1 MLRPRP
7 ARWFEILAARD
18 DATLVLE
25 ALARTGAVE
34 LEARGHKRL
43 PTALADAIPLL
54 AQYAELAAR
63 YSAYWPAPETCRPSA
78 FPEPPVTTLERSLVA
93 LRAWVRDSEPLVL
106 ALQRGDVEKQELL
119 LWKSVLDALG
129 DGTLDPAHLADAG
142 PQLSVRLFVLPPGIG
157 PEKAFPADAG
167 ELETLASSR
176 EIDGAA
182 HLLVAGAP
190 QALQGVTQAVTA
202 LEGGAHEPP
211 AWLQA
216 DAARN
221 RAHVG
226 ERLAAI
232 EREAGEKRAALAAL
246 HQRHELSCALGD
258 ANRLEWLTHNVRALE
273 SVEHAQA
280 ASPPPPEGGQE
291 TRGGPASA
299 GALLCWITGWS
310 SDLSG
315 EALEHALQGSGA
327 RALLHFAAAPA
338 HSEAPMLLRNPAWV
352 RPFEIFS
359 QALGM
364 PSSSEA
370 DPSALL
376 AIVVPLL
383 FGYMFGDVGQ
393 GLVLAAVGWFSRK
406 RFPIARLLVAGG
418 LSAAAFGWLFGSVFG
433 VHSVLPA
440 LWLQPLDEPLPVLL
454 APLFGGALLL
464 TLGLSLH
471 ALEALWRG
479 NWRVWLLTDAALI
492 VVYLGLLAAFV
503 APAGFIVAAAA
514 ALHFC
519 IGHAVLA
526 KRPGAAFS
534 AIGELLEKTLQILI
548 NTLSFARVGA
558 FALAHAG
565 LASAV
570 IALMDAVDSG
580 LAKALV
586 LIVGNGVVIVLE
598 AMVVSIQTT
607 RLVLF
612 EFFTRFMR
620 AQGRAFRPL
629 SAPPFTHPEVR

>member
-34 LEARGHKRL
+34 LEARGSQGL
-43 PTALADAIPLL
+43 PELLRDTLPLL
-54 AQYAELAAR
+54 TQYADLAAR
-63 YSAYWPAPETCRPSA
+63 YAAYWPAPEACRPSA
-78 FPEPPVTTLERSLVA
+78 FPEPPVTTLERCLVA
-93 LRAWVRDSEPLVL
+93 LRAWIRDGEPLVQ

-119 LWKSVLDALG
+119 LWQSVLEAFRE
-129 DGTLDPAHLADAG
+129 GTLDPAHLAGAG
-142 PQLSVRLFVLPPGIG
+142 PQLSVRLFVLPPGIE

-167 ELETLASSR
+167 ELETLASHR

-182 HLLVAGAP
+182 HLLVAGPA
-190 QALQGVTQAVTA
+190 QALCSVAQAVTA
-202 LEGGAHEPP
+202 LEGSAHEPP
-211 AWLQA
+211 AWLHA

-221 RAHVG
+221 RAHVR

-232 EREAGEKRAALAAL
+232 EQDAGEKHAALAAL
-246 HQRHELSCALGD
+246 HERHDLPCALGD
-258 ANRLEWLTHNVRALE
+258 ANRLEWLMHNVHALE
-273 SVEHAQA
+273 S
-280 ASPPPPEGGQE
+280 
-291 TRGGPASA
+291 

-315 EALEHALQGSGA
+315 ETLAHALQSSGA

-338 HSEAPMLLRNPAWV
+338 HRKAPMLLRNPAWV

-359 QALGM
+359 RALGM

-370 DPSALL
+370 DPSVLL
-376 AIVVPLL
+376 AVVVPLL

-393 GLVLAAVGWFSRK
+393 GLVLAAAGWFLRK
-406 RFPIARLLVAGG
+406 RYPITRLLMAGG
-418 LSAAAFGWLFGSVFG
+418 LSAAMFGVLFGAVFG

-440 LWLQPLDEPLPVLL
+440 LWLHPLDEPLPVLL
-454 APLFGGALLL
+454 APLFAGALLL
-464 TLGLSLH
+464 TLGLSLN

-479 NWRVWLLTDAALI
+479 QWREWLLTDAALI

-526 KRPGAAFS
+526 RRAGAAFS

-570 IALMDAVDSG
+570 VALMDAAESS

-586 LIVGNGVVIVLE
+586 LIVGNAVVIVLE
-598 AMVVSIQTT
+598 VMVVSIQTT

-620 AQGRAFRPL
+620 GQGRAFRPL
-629 SAPPFTHPEVR
+629 SAPPFTHSEAR